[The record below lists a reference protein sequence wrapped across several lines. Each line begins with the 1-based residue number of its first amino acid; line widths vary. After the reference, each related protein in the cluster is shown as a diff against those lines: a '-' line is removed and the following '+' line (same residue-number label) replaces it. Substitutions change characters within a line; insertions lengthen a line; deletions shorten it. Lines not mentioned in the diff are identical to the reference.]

1 MGKKIT
7 QLTELISD
15 GFAPDDLLLVRDVS
29 ATKDKKMAAG
39 VLTGKL
45 LDHNIPRLV
54 PKDITSYITDGS
66 IARRLTGGY
75 KSGSSGDKYSL
86 FEDIFVGD
94 YWQMSRAITAPD
106 QDSQY
111 ATTGTDWVTIAG
123 IDTLFWTGDQSTGVN
138 YHHLVMV
145 PGKGYTDAK
154 NHFGRKRMNSTNTT
168 VGGYVA
174 SEMHTTTIGEVV
186 SAGSTATGAT
196 INQQLFAEFSGSHPL
211 KLKTTREL
219 LTNQMTATLVNR
231 LGSADGASSGWAW
244 TSVQACLMTEVE
256 VYGSTVF
263 SSSGYDVGS
272 GCLQLPLFRE
282 KRALNNRGSYWW
294 LRAVASSAHFC
305 YVSNYGNA
313 SYYYAGYAS
322 YYVRPRFVLGA

>member
-1 MGKKIT
+1 
-7 QLTELISD
+7 
-15 GFAPDDLLLVRDVS
+15 
-29 ATKDKKMAAG
+29 
-39 VLTGKL
+39 
-45 LDHNIPRLV
+45 
-54 PKDITSYITDGS
+54 
-66 IARRLTGGY
+66 
-75 KSGSSGDKYSL
+75 
-86 FEDIFVGD
+86 
-94 YWQMSRAITAPD
+94 
-106 QDSQY
+106 
-111 ATTGTDWVTIAG
+111 
-123 IDTLFWTGDQSTGVN
+123 
-138 YHHLVMV
+138 
-145 PGKGYTDAK
+145 
-154 NHFGRKRMNSTNTT
+154 MNSTNTT

-174 SEMHTTTIGEVV
+174 SEMHTTTIGAVV

-294 LRAVASSAHFC
+294 LRAVASSARFC
-305 YVSNYGNA
+305 RVGSYGGA
-313 SYYYAGYAS
+313 SYYDASSADAG
-322 YYVRPRFVLGA
+322 VRPRFVLGA

>member
-94 YWQMSRAITAPD
+94 YWQMSRAITVPD

-294 LRAVASSAHFC
+294 LRAVASSARFC
-305 YVSNYGNA
+305 YVSNYGDANCGNA
-313 SYYYAGYAS
+313 SSAGN
-322 YYVRPRFVLGA
+322 YVRPRFVLGA

>member
-15 GFAPDDLLLVRDVS
+15 GFAPDDLLLIRDVS

-75 KSGSSGDKYSL
+75 KSGSSGEKYSL

-244 TSVQACLMTEVE
+244 TSVQACLMSEVE

-294 LRAVASSAHFC
+294 LRAVASSAYFC
-305 YVSNYGNA
+305 YVHSNGRANYSGA
-313 SYYYAGYAS
+313 SGTGA
-322 YYVRPRFVLGA
+322 YVRPRFVLGA

>member
-15 GFAPDDLLLVRDVS
+15 GFAPDDLLLIRDVS

-75 KSGSSGDKYSL
+75 KSGSSGEKYSL

-244 TSVQACLMTEVE
+244 TSVQACLMSEVE

-305 YVSNYGNA
+305 NVFYKGNA
-313 SYYYAGYAS
+313 NSDYAS
-322 YYVRPRFVLGA
+322 NTLNYVRPRFVLGA

>member
-294 LRAVASSAHFC
+294 LRAVASSAYFC
-305 YVSNYGNA
+305 YVYGYGYA
-313 SYYYAGYAS
+313 TYYYASYA
-322 YYVRPRFVLGA
+322 YFCVRPRFVLGA

>member
-15 GFAPDDLLLVRDVS
+15 GFAPDDLLLVRDIS

-145 PGKGYTDAK
+145 PGKGFTDAK

-244 TSVQACLMTEVE
+244 TSVQACLMSEVE

-272 GCLQLPLFRE
+272 GCLQLPLFRD
-282 KRALNNRGSYWW
+282 KRALNNRGSYYW
-294 LRAVASSAHFC
+294 LRAVASSAAFC
-305 YVSNYGNA
+305 FVSYNGGAYYLGA
-313 SYYYAGYAS
+313 SGTDT
-322 YYVRPRFVLGA
+322 YVRPRFVLGA

>member
-15 GFAPDDLLLVRDVS
+15 GFAPDDLLLIRDVS

-75 KSGSSGDKYSL
+75 KSGSSGEKYSL

-244 TSVQACLMTEVE
+244 TSVQACLMSEVE

-294 LRAVASSAHFC
+294 LRAVASSAYFC
-305 YVSNYGNA
+305 YVHSNGRANYNSA
-313 SYYYAGYAS
+313 SSTHG
-322 YYVRPRFVLGA
+322 YVRPRFVLGA

>member
-7 QLTELISD
+7 QLNELISD

-123 IDTLFWTGDQSTGVN
+123 IDTLFWTGDQSTGIN

-145 PGKGYTDAK
+145 PGKGYTDVK
-154 NHFGRKRMNSTNTT
+154 NHFGRKRMNPTNTT

-231 LGSADGASSGWAW
+231 FGSADGASSGWAW

-305 YVSNYGNA
+305 GVNNYGYANYNVA
-313 SYYYAGYAS
+313 SS
-322 YYVRPRFVLGA
+322 TNNCVRPRFVLGA

>member
-294 LRAVASSAHFC
+294 LRAVASSAAFC
-305 YVSNYGNA
+305 SVNYYGLASCSDA
-313 SYYYAGYAS
+313 SYAGN
-322 YYVRPRFVLGA
+322 YVRPRFVLGA

>member
-39 VLTGKL
+39 ALTGKL

-66 IARRLTGGY
+66 ISRRLTGGY
-75 KSGSSGDKYSL
+75 KSGSSGNKYSL

-94 YWQMSRAITAPD
+94 YWQMSRAISAPN

-111 ATTGTDWVTIAG
+111 AVTGTDWVTIAG
-123 IDTLFWTGDQSTGVN
+123 IDTLFWNGDQSSGIN

-145 PGKGYTDAK
+145 PGKGFTDAK
-154 NHFGRKRMNSTNTT
+154 NHFGRKRMNATNTT
-168 VGGYVA
+168 DGGYVG
-174 SEMHTTTIGEVV
+174 SEMFTATIGDVV
-186 SAGSTATGAT
+186 SAGSIETGAT

-211 KLKTTREL
+211 KLKTIRER
-219 LTNQMTATLVNR
+219 LTNAMTSTLVNR
-231 LGSADGASSGWAW
+231 FGSESGASSGWDW
-244 TSVQACLMTEVE
+244 YSVQAVLMSEIE
-256 VYGSTVF
+256 VYGSVVW
-263 SSSGYDVGS
+263 SSSGYDVGC
-272 GCLQLPLFRE
+272 GCLQLPLFRD
-282 KRALNNRGSYWW
+282 KRAVNNRGSYWW
-294 LRAVASSAHFC
+294 LRAVASSAYFC
-305 YVSNYGNA
+305 YVHNSGHA
-313 SYYYAGYAS
+313 YYNYAGNT
-322 YYVRPRFVLGA
+322 YYDVRPRFVLGA

>member
-15 GFAPDDLLLVRDVS
+15 GFAPDDLLLIRDVS

-282 KRALNNRGSYWW
+282 KRALNNRGSFWW
-294 LRAVASSAHFC
+294 LRAVASSAYFC
-305 YVSNYGNA
+305 RVNSDGNA
-313 SYYYAGYAS
+313 SYTGAS
-322 YYVRPRFVLGA
+322 ATNFCVRPRFVLGA

>member
-1 MGKKIT
+1 MGKKIN

-15 GFAPDDLLLVRDVS
+15 GFAPADLLLIRDVS

-75 KSGSSGDKYSL
+75 KSGSSGEKYSL

-219 LTNQMTATLVNR
+219 LTNQMTASIMAGRWKPTR
-231 LGSADGASSGWAW
+231 RFASAETKSPNMMYFFTFTRSAMKPLTILPIAYANSIAEPTYPISAG
-244 TSVQACLMTEVE
+244 
-256 VYGSTVF
+256 VYAPCSIIPF
-263 SSSGYDVGS
+263 FDA
-272 GCLQLPLFRE
+272 E
-282 KRALNNRGSYWW
+282 
-294 LRAVASSAHFC
+294 
-305 YVSNYGNA
+305 NA
-313 SYYYAGYAS
+313 
-322 YYVRPRFVLGA
+322 RRHT